1 MEGEAGRSAAPVA
14 SAKANAEAIPIAV
27 ALSLTIRQPLGIPEV
42 A

>member
-14 SAKANAEAIPIAV
+14 SAEANAEAIAV

>member
-14 SAKANAEAIPIAV
+14 SAKANAEAIAV